1 MSKRHL
7 LVSALVAAI
16 CAAILVLFTDI
27 ERSARRWISCDL
39 GLASGPADP
48 ACRRRR

>member
-7 LVSALVAAI
+7 LVSALVVAI

-39 GLASGPADP
+39 GLAAGPQEP
-48 ACRRRR
+48 ICRKRR